1 MPVKKTGSATI
12 TAAEEGIATNP
23 TTGVEAVTTDAAAV
37 TVTNPTTEAEAAMTE
52 ATTAALAIGTAPSA
66 TTQTLHSVRNATA
79 VGNHAETLHRSLE
92 TVATIGETTT
102 DVVVSNK
109 ETTDVAVD
117 ATIHETAGIGIAQNA
132 TITITHSGRSATAV
146 GNPAAT
152 RLEGPVTTM
161 EVADVTA
168 DMAAGTTTGAG
179 ALTAGTTTDVAVD
192 ASETR
197 TNPNLA
203 TGPAT
208 IVEPTI
214 SRAEPR
220 ASSAAL
226 THETVVA
233 EATDVD
239 LDRTAGTVAE
249 ATDVVLD
256 RTADTVAEATDVDLD
271 RTAGTVVAEATDV
284 DLDRT
289 ADSVAEATD
298 VDLDRTVDTVAEAI
312 DVDLD
317 RTADTVAEATDVD
330 LDRTADSV
338 AEATDVDLD
347 RTGTAEANDAD
358 PDRTGTA
365 EANDADLGKIAVVNV
380 TVDKA
385 GFYQRVP
392 GNCSGSPK
400 ENPMDTRTTVAQ
412 SPSVARE
419 AMTIEG
425 AEHGGGPLPRR
436 LGSPE

>member
-1 MPVKKTGSATI
+1 VPVKKTGSATI
-12 TAAEEGIATNP
+12 TAAEEGTATNP

-37 TVTNPTTEAEAAMTE
+37 TVTNPTTEAEAAMTG

-117 ATIHETAGIGIAQNA
+117 ATIHETAGTGIAQNA
-132 TITITHSGRSATAV
+132 TITITHSGRSATAA

-168 DMAAGTTTGAG
+168 DMAAGITTGAG

-208 IVEPTI
+208 IAEPTI

-220 ASSAAL
+220 ASSAVL

-249 ATDVVLD
+249 ATDVDLD
-256 RTADTVAEATDVDLD
+256 RTADSVAEAT
-271 RTAGTVVAEATDV
+271 EV

-289 ADSVAEATD
+289 ADSVAEA
-298 VDLDRTVDTVAEAI
+298 I
-312 DVDLD
+312 
-317 RTADTVAEATDVD
+317 
-330 LDRTADSV
+330 
-338 AEATDVDLD
+338 DVDLD
-347 RTGTAEANDAD
+347 RTGTAEATDED

-365 EANDADLGKIAVVNV
+365 EATDEDLGKIAVVNV